1 MQAKYDEAMKPT
13 TGTLRKIM
21 GGTVTTEKLDQ
32 MRKRLK
38 VAARKASDAK
48 NEYLLGL
55 EAVNKHQHY
64 YHQIVLPQLMRVR
77 QRQARACTR
86 TRLAGRL
93 TLQTPHA
100 RMSPPPL
107 LQNMDG
113 IYYDSIKRYIT
124 DYGDLESSNARE
136 SAVRRRS
143 WRGSSAESRPH
154 PNARDGAPNAHSD
167 RGRHAWRR
175 S

>member
-1 MQAKYDEAMKPT
+1 MKPT

-100 RMSPPPL
+100 RMCV
-107 LQNMDG
+107 G
-113 IYYDSIKRYIT
+113 GRG
-124 DYGDLESSNARE
+124 GDPRRKVGPTLTPGM
-136 SAVRRRS
+136 VRPTLTLIAA
-143 WRGSSAESRPH
+143 GMH
-154 PNARDGAPNAHSD
+154 GGGRDGGEPD
-167 RGRHAWRR
+167 QPRP
-175 S
+175 

>member
-100 RMSPPPL
+100 RMSPPPPSAEYGRHL
-107 LQNMDG
+107 LRLDQAVHHRLRG
-113 IYYDSIKRYIT
+113 PRVVQR
-124 DYGDLESSNARE
+124 ARE
-136 SAVRRRS
+136 RGASAVVE
-143 WRGSSAESRPH
+143 GIL
-154 PNARDGAPNAHSD
+154 G
-167 RGRHAWRR
+167 GK
-175 S
+175 